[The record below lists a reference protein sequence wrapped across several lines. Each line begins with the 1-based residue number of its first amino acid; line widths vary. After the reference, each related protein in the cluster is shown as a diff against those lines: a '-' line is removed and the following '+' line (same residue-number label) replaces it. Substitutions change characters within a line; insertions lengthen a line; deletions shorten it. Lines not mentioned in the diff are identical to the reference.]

1 MGLRGGCIAV
11 SHFTQNLPS
20 DLFANISA
28 FGGNKKSSFNI
39 STTLYSCHYKVSFDS
54 IERVFCFFD
63 SCPLSVLN
71 STTVEMMC
79 GIVRRRLPCCH
90 YSTVVWSCFCHTW
103 TQHREEVESVKLF
116 FSSDDRSSFQ
126 SCAFFKKNFFFVD
139 EALYKAQYSLGNFT
153 AYCASCLNPLNGSS
167 CNSALNDILL
177 FFRLYCKTL

>member
-1 MGLRGGCIAV
+1 MDLRGGCIAV

-39 STTLYSCHYKVSFDS
+39 STTLYSCYYKVGFDRV
-54 IERVFCFFD
+54 ERVFCFFD

-71 STTVEMMC
+71 STAVEMMC
-79 GIVRRRLPCCH
+79 GIVRRRLSCCH
-90 YSTVVWSCFCHTW
+90 YSTVVWSWFCHTW

-126 SCAFFKKNFFFVD
+126 SCAFFLKNFF
-139 EALYKAQYSLGNFT
+139 LLLMKLCTKLST
-153 AYCASCLNPLNGSS
+153 ASEISQLTVQVA
-167 CNSALNDILL
+167 
-177 FFRLYCKTL
+177 

>member
-1 MGLRGGCIAV
+1 MLVAVRSRSFLDLRGGCIAV

-39 STTLYSCHYKVSFDS
+39 STTLYSCYYKVGFDS

-71 STTVEMMC
+71 SATVEMC
-79 GIVRRRLPCCH
+79 GVVRRRLSCCH
-90 YSTVVWSCFCHTW
+90 YSTVVWRWFCHTW

-116 FSSDDRSSFQ
+116 FSSDDTSSFQ
-126 SCAFFKKNFFFVD
+126 SCAFFLTFFFWLMK
-139 EALYKAQYSLGNFT
+139 LYTKLST
-153 AYCASCLNPLNGSS
+153 AWEISQLTVQVA
-167 CNSALNDILL
+167 
-177 FFRLYCKTL
+177 